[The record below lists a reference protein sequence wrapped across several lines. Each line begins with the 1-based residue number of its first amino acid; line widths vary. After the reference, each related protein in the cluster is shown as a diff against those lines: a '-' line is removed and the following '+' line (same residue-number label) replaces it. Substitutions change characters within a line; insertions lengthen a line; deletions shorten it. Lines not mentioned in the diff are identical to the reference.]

1 MKVLILSCDTGEGH
15 NSAGRALSDYFT
27 RQGVQ
32 CEMLNALQ
40 FYPRA
45 LAALISKGHVF
56 IYRKLPLL
64 FGAGYRMEEKHTS
77 KLMIKGIEE
86 AAKSLAQYVSEGDY
100 DAALCVHAFPAL
112 MLTRARR
119 RFGLRIPQYFFATD
133 YTCSPSVNE
142 TEMDAYFIPKGTKAE
157 FVACGL
163 PAEKMV
169 ESGIPVLEA
178 YYAPRDREG
187 ARQALGIDADC
198 RLLLL
203 MCGSMGCGPIEELV
217 DALCGR
223 MGGNA
228 RLVVVCGSNKKLFA
242 SLQAKNLPSSI
253 RVLGYSRDMLR
264 LMDASDVFLSKPGG
278 LSSTEAM
285 VRRLPMVA
293 IDAVPGCETRN
304 LEFFLSHGYVTTADT
319 VDALAERALDLLNHP
334 DKAEGM
340 RHAVERDFSSCA
352 VADAFQY
359 IMYRGAVPERGM
371 HCD

>member
-15 NSAGRALSDYFT
+15 NSAGRALADYFS
-27 RQGVQ
+27 RRGAQ
-32 CEMLNALQ
+32 CEMLNALR

-45 LAALISKGHVF
+45 LAALISKGQVF

-77 KLMIKGIEE
+77 QLMIKGIEK
-86 AAKSLAQYVSEGDY
+86 AAGALTRYILEGGY

-112 MLTRARR
+112 MLTKARR
-119 RFGLRIPQYFFATD
+119 SFGLEIPQYFFATD

-142 TEMDAYFIPKGTKAE
+142 TDMDAYFIPRGTKAE

-163 PAEKMV
+163 SAEKMV
-169 ESGIPVLEA
+169 ESGIPILEA
-178 YYAPRDREG
+178 YYAPKDREG
-187 ARQALGIDADC
+187 ARRALNIDPDA

-217 DALCGR
+217 DTLAGR
-223 MGGNA
+223 LGGNA
-228 RLVVVCGSNKKLFA
+228 RLIAVCGSNKKLYA
-242 SLQAKNLPSSI
+242 ALQEKNLPDHI
-253 RVLGYSRDMLR
+253 RILGYTNDMRR

-319 VDALAERALDLLNHP
+319 VEGLAERALDLLNHP
-334 DKAEGM
+334 EKADGM
-340 RHAVERDFSSCA
+340 RRAMERDFSSCA
-352 VADAFQY
+352 VETAYQY
-359 IMYRGAVPERGM
+359 IMCPTGA
-371 HCD
+371 

>member
-1 MKVLILSCDTGEGH
+1 MKVLILSCNTGEGH

-27 RQGVQ
+27 RRGVE
-32 CEMLNALQ
+32 CEMLNALK

-86 AAKSLAQYVSEGDY
+86 AAEALCRYIEAGGY
-100 DAALCVHAFPAL
+100 DAVLCVHPFPAL
-112 MLTRARR
+112 MMTRARR
-119 RFGLRIPQYFFATD
+119 SFGLKIPQYFFATD

-142 TEMDAYFIPKGTKAE
+142 TDMDAYFIPRGTKAE

-163 PAEKMV
+163 PAERMV
-169 ESGIPVLEA
+169 ESGIPVQEA
-178 YYAPRDREG
+178 FYAPRDREG
-187 ARQALGIDADC
+187 ARRALNIDPDC

-217 DALCGR
+217 DTLAGQL
-223 MGGNA
+223 GGNA
-228 RLVVVCGSNKKLFA
+228 RLIAVCGSNKRLYAALQEKKL
-242 SLQAKNLPSSI
+242 PDHI
-253 RVLGYSRDMLR
+253 RILGYTNDMRR

-319 VDALAERALDLLNHP
+319 VEALAERALDLLNHP
-334 DKAEGM
+334 DKTEGM
-340 RHAVERDFSSCA
+340 RRAVERDFSTCA
-352 VADAFQY
+352 VEEAYQY
-359 IMYRGAVPERGM
+359 IMRPTGA
-371 HCD
+371 

>member
-15 NSAGRALSDYFT
+15 NSAGRALADYFS
-27 RQGVQ
+27 RRGAQ
-32 CEMLNALQ
+32 CEMLNALR

-77 KLMIKGIEE
+77 QLMIKGIEK
-86 AAKSLAQYVSEGDY
+86 AAGALTRYILEGGY

-112 MLTRARR
+112 MLTKARR
-119 RFGLRIPQYFFATD
+119 SFGLEIPQYFFATD

-142 TEMDAYFIPKGTKAE
+142 TDMDAYFIPRGTKAE

-163 PAEKMV
+163 SAEKMV
-169 ESGIPVLEA
+169 ESGIPILEA
-178 YYAPRDREG
+178 YYAPKDREG
-187 ARQALGIDADC
+187 ARRALNIDPDA

-217 DALCGR
+217 DTLAGR
-223 MGGNA
+223 LGGNA
-228 RLVVVCGSNKKLFA
+228 RLIAVCGSNKKLYA
-242 SLQAKNLPSSI
+242 ALQEKNLPDHI
-253 RVLGYSRDMLR
+253 RILGYTNDMRR
-264 LMDASDVFLSKPGG
+264 LMDAADVFLSKPGG

-285 VRRLPMVA
+285 VKRLPMVA

-319 VDALAERALDLLNHP
+319 VEGLAERALDLLNHP
-334 DKAEGM
+334 EKADGM
-340 RHAVERDFSSCA
+340 RRAMERDFSSCA
-352 VADAFQY
+352 VETAYQY
-359 IMYRGAVPERGM
+359 IMCPTGA
-371 HCD
+371 